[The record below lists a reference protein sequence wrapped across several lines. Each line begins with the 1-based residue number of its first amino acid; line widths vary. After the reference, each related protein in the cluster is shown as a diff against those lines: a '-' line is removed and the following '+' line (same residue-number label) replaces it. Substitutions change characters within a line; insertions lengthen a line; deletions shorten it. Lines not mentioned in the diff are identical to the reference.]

1 MNRNISIF
9 LLISTIYTLSINAQS
24 RVTVEDM
31 MEQVKSIYPVSFIYD
46 SSIHTIFRQET
57 KYGKP

>member
-31 MEQVKSIYPVSFIYD
+31 ME
-46 SSIHTIFRQET
+46 
-57 KYGKP
+57 